1 MLVVSRYFLMRKQR
15 KHGSIIHLLS
25 RFRKVMIRPSERGPR
40 DSLLYWQQTIFI
52 TLLLII
58 LVLGPFATVSG
69 SLEFYREGRIF
80 LSIITF
86 LLYFLYASLAFM
98 RFISYY
104 ARLVILG
111 ISLYVVG
118 IMLLITTGPYGAGLL
133 YLCASYV
140 YLSLNVSKESNI
152 RHIAFNALIML
163 VLSILYLY
171 GALDGLPIIEYGTTW
186 WVIVVNVVLI
196 NILITQMISIILLGL
211 ERRYCNENRSNRELR
226 RIREENSKQI
236 RLLKSL
242 RQIGNCISETRL
254 DFSERLNMM
263 QKNLHSELPVS
274 ASAISLLERNTDYS
288 VYLTAVP
295 EEMEGS
301 PFQIPQFPGPFLMM
315 NKYQLMNIGNQTAM
329 MNRLDDEGVY
339 FGSHFYT
346 KSRKGFLELLLNRE
360 PDPIELEYLQMNLF
374 QLSSAITNEELIHQ
388 LEDSR
393 DLLENSYDE
402 ILKAWAGILELRDIE
417 TKGHCNRVVNIA
429 MTLAD
434 LLNLPE
440 EDRIYLKRG
449 ALLHDIGKLGIPD
462 SILHKNASLS
472 PIEWDIMRKH
482 PQMGKEAVRNI
493 PFLQPSIPVIYNHHE
508 RWDGTG
514 YPEGLLREEIPLCAR
529 IFTLVDVYDALI
541 SERPYRKALQEID
554 VLSYMKSQ
562 SGQIFDPELLEI
574 FLKNAGMIAE
584 KSRNKSSVK

>member
-1 MLVVSRYFLMRKQR
+1 MLVVSRYFLMRKHR

-58 LVLGPFATVSG
+58 LGLGPFATISG
-69 SLEFYREGRIF
+69 SFEFYREGRIF
-80 LSIITF
+80 LSIMT
-86 LLYFLYASLAFM
+86 LMLYFLYAALAFM
-98 RFISYY
+98 KFISYY
-104 ARLVILG
+104 TRLVILG
-111 ISLYVVG
+111 MSLYVVG

-152 RHIAFNALIML
+152 RHIAFNALVML
-163 VLSILYLY
+163 ILSILYLY
-171 GALDGLPIIEYGTTW
+171 GVLDGFPIIDYGTTW
-186 WVIVVNVVLI
+186 WVIVVNVVLV
-196 NILITQMISIILLGL
+196 NVLITQMISIILLGM
-211 ERRYCNENRSNRELR
+211 ERRYYNENRSNRELR
-226 RIREENSKQI
+226 RIREENTKQI

-242 RQIGNCISETRL
+242 RQIGNCLSETRL
-254 DFSERLNMM
+254 DFSERLNLM

-274 ASAISLLERNTDYS
+274 ASTISLLERNTDYS
-288 VYLTAVP
+288 VYLTALP
-295 EEMEGS
+295 EEMKGT
-301 PFQIPQFPGPFLMM
+301 PFHIPQFPGPFLMR
-315 NKYQLMNIGNQTAM
+315 NKNQLMTIRDQTEM
-329 MNRLDDEGVY
+329 MRRLDDEGVY

-346 KSRKGFLELLLNRE
+346 KSKKGFLELLLNRE
-360 PDPIELEYLQMNLF
+360 PDSIELEYLQMNLF

-402 ILKAWAGILELRDIE
+402 ILKGWAGILELRDIE

-434 LLNLPE
+434 LLNLSE
-440 EDRIYLKRG
+440 DDRINLKRG
-449 ALLHDIGKLGIPD
+449 AFLHDIGKLGIPD
-462 SILHKNASLS
+462 SILHKSSSLS

-482 PQMGKEAVRNI
+482 PQMGRESVRDI

-514 YPEGLLREEIPLCAR
+514 YPEGLLREEIPLGAR
-529 IFTLVDVYDALI
+529 IFTLADVYDALI
-541 SERPYRKALQEID
+541 SDRPYRKALQEID

-574 FLKNAGMIAE
+574 FLKNAGLIAE
-584 KSRNKSSVK
+584 KSRDKSSVK

>member
-1 MLVVSRYFLMRKQR
+1 MRKQR